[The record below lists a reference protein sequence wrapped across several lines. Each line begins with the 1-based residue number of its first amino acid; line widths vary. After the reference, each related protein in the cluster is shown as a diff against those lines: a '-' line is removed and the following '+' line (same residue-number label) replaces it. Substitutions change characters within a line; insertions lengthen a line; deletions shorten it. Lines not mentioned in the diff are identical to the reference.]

1 VVVDLRR
8 GTNRTTTS
16 RGSEQHYSPQAVRR
30 TPTRCSGWDSQQN
43 TCAVHVSSADNR
55 RRKWHAWTETTQH
68 SRLHNFTSQSTMVA
82 TKIQIN
88 ISEQTP
94 DLVDTFLGNMHANIG
109 ALDLAWQ
116 AVGVYEEGLT
126 WFCYSPVM
134 F

>member
-1 VVVDLRR
+1 
-8 GTNRTTTS
+8 
-16 RGSEQHYSPQAVRR
+16 
-30 TPTRCSGWDSQQN
+30 
-43 TCAVHVSSADNR
+43 
-55 RRKWHAWTETTQH
+55 
-68 SRLHNFTSQSTMVA
+68 MVA